1 MKRLFLQKRNKAS
14 FVQQN
19 TPSLALCLLMDV
31 LGYATYAV
39 PFFGEFFDIL
49 WAPIS
54 AFIFYKMFGGK
65 KGIIGGLFNFTEE
78 ILPGLDF
85 IPTFTIMWA
94 VQYFRKGK
102 TSFTMHPSFR

>member
-1 MKRLFLQKRNKAS
+1 MFLKRGANTS
-14 FVQQN
+14 FVQQK

-39 PFFGEFFDIL
+39 PFIGEFFDIL

-65 KGIIGGLFNFTEE
+65 KGVLGGLFNFAEE

-85 IPTFTIMWA
+85 IPTFTIMWV
-94 VQYFRKGK
+94 VQYLRKSK
-102 TSFTMHPSFR
+102 TSFTIHPSFR